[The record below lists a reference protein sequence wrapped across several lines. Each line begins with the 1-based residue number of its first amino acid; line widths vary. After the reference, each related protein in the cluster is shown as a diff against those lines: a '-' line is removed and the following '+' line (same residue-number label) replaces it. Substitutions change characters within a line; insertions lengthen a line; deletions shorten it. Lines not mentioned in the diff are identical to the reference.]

1 MFSLL
6 NGPKTKSTFKLSNHL
21 KHQNEKID
29 RFLRLP
35 MPDIKP
41 GPEYIQDRVQRQHRP
56 RSGLSVF
63 QAFSFEPHEI
73 PATEATVF

>member
-1 MFSLL
+1 
-6 NGPKTKSTFKLSNHL
+6 
-21 KHQNEKID
+21 
-29 RFLRLP
+29 

-56 RSGLSVF
+56 RSVLSVF
-63 QAFSFEPHEI
+63 EAFSFEPHEI